1 MFENPPRCKGAAEC
15 VVTGIRFITILD
27 EKMMIIASHV
37 TVAPVAVITLV
48 TVFNR
53 NPLFKAVL
61 GKYLITKVPFAHISC
76 AVVTVPEQLRNTGD
90 IGWQWYVVFDTA
102 ALMWPKS
109 RHDGRA
115 IRCTYRL
122 CYIGVL
128 EHDTLAGKLI
138 KVGRMDFV
146 IAISGHC
153 VRTLLICPDK
163 QEVRFLFV
171 GTVGIS

>member
-1 MFENPPRCKGAAEC
+1 MFERPSRCKRTAEC
-15 VVTGIRFITILD
+15 VVTGVGFVTILD

-37 TVAPVAVITLV
+37 TVAPFAVITPV
-48 TVFNR
+48 PVFNG

-76 AVVTVPEQLRNTGD
+76 AVVVVAEQFRKAWD

-102 ALMWPKS
+102 ALMRPKS
-109 RHDGRA
+109 GHDSRA
-115 IRCTYRL
+115 IRRTYRL

-138 KVGRMDFV
+138 EVGSMDFV

-153 VRTLLICPDK
+153 VRTLLISPDK
-163 QEVRFLFV
+163 QQIGFLFFAS
-171 GTVGIS
+171 VGIS